1 MLQHNRIGDA
11 GAAAIAQAVRG
22 NVASKLTLLDLSE
35 NPLSAE
41 KGAAGGKAL
50 AHMAQVSV
58 TTCNV
63 VIYRL
68 VAIALHIS
76 FSFSLCNYTRR

>member
-58 TTCNV
+58 TTCKCSD
-63 VIYRL
+63 
-68 VAIALHIS
+68 IS
-76 FSFSLCNYTRR
+76 PCLDSTAYFIFVFFV